1 MASSEHKRQQKLA
14 KRNKRASEVR
24 KSVRKNRNRSAR
36 DMILACAESPW
47 CECIVNG
54 IDGINQVVA
63 IRKGPGGVLM
73 AASFL
78 VDQHCLGVKDAFFTE
93 DYDIDQALEMMRRS
107 EGNLR
112 RVTPAYALKLIEG
125 GIAYAR
131 SIGFEPHPQAELC
144 KLIFRNVDPTECQE
158 EFEFGK
164 DGKPRYWQG
173 PRESPS
179 RVNLILK
186 QLQKLGEG
194 NYHFILVDADL
205 RSLIGLHKMHSTRE
219 MLSDPHSENIDW
231 IESEEDEFEDAM
243 DEDDFEESGQGEF
256 NTVTTSDVKRL
267 DASS

>member
-36 DMILACAESPW
+36 DMILECADAAWS
-47 CECIVNG
+47 ECIVNG
-54 IDGINQVVA
+54 FDGINQVVA
-63 IRKGPGGVLM
+63 IRKGRGGVLM

-78 VDQHCLGVKDAFFTE
+78 VDQRCLGVKDAFFTE
-93 DYDIDQALEMMRRS
+93 DYDINQAMEMMKRND
-107 EGNLR
+107 GNPR
-112 RVTPAYALKLIEG
+112 RVTPAYALKLVEG

-131 SIGFEPHPQAELC
+131 SIGFEPHPQAEVC

-164 DGKPRYWQG
+164 DGKPQYWQG
-173 PRESPS
+173 PLESPS
-179 RVNLILK
+179 RVRLILK

-194 NYHFILVDADL
+194 NYHFTLVDSDL
-205 RSLIGLHKMHSTRE
+205 RSLIGLHKMHKTRE
-219 MLSDPHSENIDW
+219 MLAGSHLENTDW
-231 IESEEDEFEDAM
+231 NEQEEEFDEANEEDDY
-243 DEDDFEESGQGEF
+243 EESVPDEF
-256 NTVTTSDVKRL
+256 NVITASDVKRL